1 MNKENSQCR
10 NKGKYEQH
18 RRTHCKI
25 SAATFL
31 WFIKCLISGIKD
43 AIVLQIQN
51 SQQGLVQVLRRELG
65 ATLPKLQNF
74 ENSSIWR
81 CVAGAACFF
90 SIKNV
95 ALAKKCKKVKSNWK
109 VCCAFFCSW
118 DCIGQECSRNRNI
131 AEIYL
136 WPKNKSIFL
145 AKKCEGWPLSVLSVA
160 IYRGTEAV
168 IRDSTDI
175 CDVGKLFIFSLF
187 PYFKQNCKVFIGQE
201 NEN

>member
-1 MNKENSQCR
+1 MS
-10 NKGKYEQH
+10 EQ
-18 RRTHCKI
+18 RQI
-25 SAATFL
+25 WATP
-31 WFIKCLISGIKD
+31 
-43 AIVLQIQN
+43 QN
-51 SQQGLVQVLRRELG
+51 
-65 ATLPKLQNF
+65 TLQNF
-74 ENSSIWR
+74 CSNFSLIYKMFDFRHKRCNRASNSKLATGPRASFEKRIR
-81 CVAGAACFF
+81 CDADKSCKILRIQAFDAVAGAACFF

>member
-10 NKGKYEQH
+10 NKGKYERH
-18 RRTHCKI
+18 CRTHCKI

-65 ATLPKLQNF
+65 ATLPKVAKFWEFKHLTLLQ
-74 ENSSIWR
+74 EQP
-81 CVAGAACFF
+81 AF
-90 SIKNV
+90 SPSKM
-95 ALAKKCKKVKSNWK
+95 LHWQKKCKKVKSNWK

-136 WPKNKSIFL
+136 WPRNKSIFL
-145 AKKCEGWPLSVLSVA
+145 AKKCGGWPLSVLSVA